1 MIIVHKISKMRL
13 VQENASASYIFRCLK
28 LIPVLETVLV
38 LIFVLVLVVLVAA
51 VLVILI
57 ILIVLIVLVV
67 LVVLV
72 TVFLIRHG
80 KSAFRYFIAGIAL
93 QVYYNSEQTIYT

>member
-1 MIIVHKISKMRL
+1 M
-13 VQENASASYIFRCLK
+13 QENASASYIFRCLK

-67 LVVLV
+67 LV

>member
-1 MIIVHKISKMRL
+1 MRP

-57 ILIVLIVLVV
+57 ILVILIVLIILIV

>member
-1 MIIVHKISKMRL
+1 M
-13 VQENASASYIFRCLK
+13 QENASASYIFRCLK

-38 LIFVLVLVVLVAA
+38 LIFVLVLVVLVVLVAA

>member
-1 MIIVHKISKMRL
+1 M
-13 VQENASASYIFRCLK
+13 QENASASYIFRCLK

-38 LIFVLVLVVLVAA
+38 LIFVL
-51 VLVILI
+51 
-57 ILIVLIVLVV
+57 VLVV